1 MLLLV
6 MLLKESNLKV
16 NNFLIFRR
24 ILRNRCQFVVQT
36 VFVIK
41 LTPMEV
47 LGLKGNVGAQEHQ
60 MENRVHVQHQFTQ
73 RMASQLLT
81 EIASIRYIHTIY

>member
-6 MLLKESNLKV
+6 KLFNKLNLNVDK
-16 NNFLIFRR
+16 FFCR
-24 ILRNRCQFVVQT
+24 ILRNRCQFVVRT

-47 LGLKGNVGAQEHQ
+47 PGLKGNVGVQQHQ
-60 MENRVHVQHQFTQ
+60 VENKVHVQHQFTQ
-73 RMASQLLT
+73 RMVSQLLT
-81 EIASIRYIHTIY
+81 EIASIRYIQTIH